1 MLLTR
6 KTNYLKTFHLL
17 ILLTLTTASYAFP
30 THFFYWPSK
39 ISNTKYINKNWPTLI
54 WRLLQHQALRKRLKV
69 WTTCSIK
76 MSLAGQTWQTLSCQP
91 LLEQILT
98 TLERDLDTAISISS
112 APLLS
117 LGEPNLISMGSSSC
131 CWLFRL
137 FATAWIDR
145 IHSFLTQKT
154 HTTALKICLAACVLY
169 SQPTLTT
176 FQLKWNK

>member
-1 MLLTR
+1 MLTR
-6 KTNYLKTFHLL
+6 
-17 ILLTLTTASYAFP
+17 TTASYAFP
-30 THFFYWPSK
+30 TRFFFTGHQKSVIHK
-39 ISNTKYINKNWPTLI
+39 QKLI
-54 WRLLQHQALRKRLKV
+54 WRLVQHQALRKRLKV

-137 FATAWIDR
+137 LATAWIDR

-154 HTTALKICLAACVLY
+154 HTTALKIRLAACILY

-176 FQLKWNK
+176 FQLKCNKQWHLV